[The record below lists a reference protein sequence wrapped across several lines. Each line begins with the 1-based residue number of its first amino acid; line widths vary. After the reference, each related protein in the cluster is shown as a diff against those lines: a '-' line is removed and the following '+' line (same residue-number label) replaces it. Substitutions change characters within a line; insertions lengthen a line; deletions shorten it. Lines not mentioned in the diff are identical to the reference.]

1 MTTISSVQT
10 SQVYIM
16 YSEIPHLHDKMNI
29 KIGISVDPEDRR
41 KGLQTSNPFP
51 IHIIKTFNAGIE
63 ALKHEKHFHDL
74 YEKYNTSGEWFLV
87 DSNYFEDV
95 ILPEMIEYFNNI
107 TVIEGEVKKTISTT
121 NLQLDELLEGTDVV
135 LSNIISSKYV
145 DKKIAIVKLEKAKS
159 LVNDNKKK
167 DYQSKIDFIQSVI
180 NNERDE
186 LRKLSQERLAV
197 KVLKR
202 QANLARKK
210 LEQFSLGFM
219 VGISQ
224 TEAFKV
230 SPK

>member
-51 IHIIKTFNAGIE
+51 VHLIKSFNAGIE
-63 ALKHEKHFHDL
+63 AHKHEKHFHDL
-74 YEKYNTSGEWFLV
+74 YEKYNTTGEWFLV

-107 TVIEGEVKKTISTT
+107 TVIQGEVKETNPTT
-121 NLQLDELLEGTDVV
+121 NLQLDELLDGTDNT
-135 LSNIISSKYV
+135 LTNIISSKYV
-145 DKKIAIVKLEKAKS
+145 DKKIAIVKLEKAKT
-159 LVNDNKKK
+159 LVDDNKKK

-186 LRKLSQERLAV
+186 LRKLSQEKLAV

-202 QANLARKK
+202 QANVARRK
-210 LEQFSLGFM
+210 LEQFSMGFM
-219 VGISQ
+219 VGVSQ

-230 SPK
+230 YP

>member
-1 MTTISSVQT
+1 
-10 SQVYIM
+10 
-16 YSEIPHLHDKMNI
+16 
-29 KIGISVDPEDRR
+29 
-41 KGLQTSNPFP
+41 
-51 IHIIKTFNAGIE
+51 
-63 ALKHEKHFHDL
+63 
-74 YEKYNTSGEWFLV
+74 
-87 DSNYFEDV
+87 
-95 ILPEMIEYFNNI
+95 MIEYFNNI
-107 TVIEGEVKKTISTT
+107 TVIQGEVKETNPTT
-121 NLQLDELLEGTDVV
+121 NLQLDELLEGTDNT

-145 DKKIAIVKLEKAKS
+145 DKKIAIVKLQKAKL
-159 LVNDNKKK
+159 LVDDNKKK

>member
-1 MTTISSVQT
+1 MNTI
-10 SQVYIM
+10 SQVYVM

-41 KGLQTSNPFP
+41 RGLQTSNPFP
-51 IHIIKTFNAGIE
+51 IHIIKTFDAGIE

-107 TVIEGEVKKTISTT
+107 TVIEGEVKETNPTT
-121 NLQLDELLEGTDVV
+121 NLQLDELLDGTDNT
-135 LSNIISSKYV
+135 LTNIISSKYV
-145 DKKIAIVKLEKAKS
+145 DKKIAIVKLEKAKT
-159 LVNDNKKK
+159 LVDDNKKK

-202 QANLARKK
+202 QANVARKK

-224 TEAFKV
+224 TEASKV
-230 SPK
+230 SL

>member
-1 MTTISSVQT
+1 
-10 SQVYIM
+10 M

-41 KGLQTSNPFP
+41 RGLQTSNPFP
-51 IHIIKTFNAGIE
+51 IHIIKTFDAGIE

-107 TVIEGEVKKTISTT
+107 TVIEGEVKETNPTT
-121 NLQLDELLEGTDVV
+121 NLQLDELLDGTDNT
-135 LSNIISSKYV
+135 LTNIISSKYV
-145 DKKIAIVKLEKAKS
+145 DKKIAIVKLEKAKT
-159 LVNDNKKK
+159 LVDDNKKK

-224 TEAFKV
+224 TEASKV
-230 SPK
+230 SL

>member
-10 SQVYIM
+10 SQVYVI
-16 YSEIPHLHDKMNI
+16 YAEIPGITDVMNV
-29 KIGISVDPEDRR
+29 KIGISIDVEDRLR
-41 KGLQTSNPFP
+41 NLQTSNPFKLD
-51 IHIIKTFNAGIE
+51 IIKSFDAGVE
-63 ALKHEKHFHDL
+63 AMKHEKHFHDL
-74 YEKYNTSGEWFLV
+74 YAEYNTSGEWYKFGTE
-87 DSNYFEDV
+87 YFEDEV
-95 ILPEMIEYFNNI
+95 LPTMYKYFNEIEVIQGESKETNI
-107 TVIEGEVKKTISTT
+107 TTK
-121 NLQLDELLEGTDVV
+121 LQLEELLDGTDST
-135 LSNIISSKYV
+135 LTNIISSKYV
-145 DKKIAIVKLEKAKS
+145 DKKIAIVKLEKAKL
-159 LVNDNKKK
+159 LVDDNKKK

>member
-16 YSEIPHLHDKMNI
+16 YSEVPHLHDKMNI

-41 KGLQTSNPFP
+41 RGLQTSNPFP
-51 IHIIKTFNAGIE
+51 IHLIKSFNAGIE

-74 YEKYNTSGEWFLV
+74 YEKYNTTGEWFLV

-107 TVIEGEVKKTISTT
+107 TVIEGEVKETNPTT
-121 NLQLDELLEGTDVV
+121 NLQLDELLDGTDNT
-135 LSNIISSKYV
+135 LTNIISSKYV
-145 DKKIAIVKLEKAKS
+145 DKKIAIVKLEKAKL

-167 DYQSKIDFIQSVI
+167 EYQSKIDFIQSVI

-186 LRKLSQERLAV
+186 LRKLSQERLSV

-202 QANLARKK
+202 QAYMARRK

-219 VGISQ
+219 VGVSQ
-224 TEAFKV
+224 TEATKL
-230 SPK
+230 S

>member
-1 MTTISSVQT
+1 MNTQTT
-10 SQVYIM
+10 QVYII
-16 YSEIPHLHDKMNI
+16 YSEIPNITDVMNV
-29 KIGISVDPEDRR
+29 KIGISIDVEDRIR
-41 KGLQTSNPFP
+41 GLQTSNPYKLDV
-51 IHIIKTFNAGIE
+51 IKSFDAGVE
-63 ALKHEKHFHDL
+63 AHKHEKHFHDL
-74 YEKYNTSGEWFLV
+74 YAEYNTSGEWYKFGTE
-87 DSNYFEDV
+87 YFEDEVLPTMYKYFSEIEV
-95 ILPEMIEYFNNI
+95 IQ
-107 TVIEGEVKKTISTT
+107 GEVKETNPTT
-121 NLQLDELLEGTDVV
+121 NLQLDELLDGTDNT
-135 LSNIISSKYV
+135 LTNIISSKYV
-145 DKKIAIVKLEKAKS
+145 DKKIAIVKLEKAKT
-159 LVNDNKKK
+159 LVDDNKKK

-230 SPK
+230 SS

>member
-87 DSNYFEDV
+87 DSNYFEEV

-145 DKKIAIVKLEKAKS
+145 DKKIAIVKLEKAKT
-159 LVNDNKKK
+159 LVDDNKKK
-167 DYQSKIDFIQSVI
+167 DYQSRIDFIQSVI
-180 NNERDE
+180 NHERDE

-202 QANLARKK
+202 QANIAKRK
-210 LEQFSLGFM
+210 LQQFAMGYM
-219 VGISQ
+219 VAL
-224 TEAFKV
+224 T
-230 SPK
+230 